1 MNEQLKEKVNEVL
14 QAVKIEEVI
23 SDYIQLKRVGKRY
36 AGVCPFHNDR
46 DPSLSVNTEKGFFH
60 CFGCGVGGNAIN
72 FVMKAE
78 NISFKEALAKV
89 ASKAGIKIDISVEK
103 SAEQIKTENIEK
115 IIRESALFYFNNLQ
129 SGNYPNNF
137 EYLEKRGISKETIRR
152 FGIGCSPIGRA
163 NLVYYLQQKGYAIDD
178 IIDSGMAIKY
188 DDGNVSD
195 CFRGRI
201 TIPIVN
207 YLGKFVA
214 MGGRTLDSAY
224 SKYINSQE
232 TVIFSKGKNFFGL
245 NLSKS
250 YIQRKNCAI
259 VVEGYFDMIS
269 LWQHGINNACASM
282 GTSLTSMQASLLRKF
297 TSNAILM
304 YDSDSAGKSASDR
317 NLEIFY
323 NVGITPKVAILPE
336 GYDPDLYVREFGSEG
351 IEKIVEKSLDIMD
364 FYISELKGKCDLS
377 TPAGKSEFANKTLSH
392 LIKLNDPVIVSEYL
406 KKISEESQT
415 SEEVL
420 RKMITGKTDINPK
433 NFFKNNNK
441 FSLEEEILSILFH
454 YPQFLPDV
462 VDIMNEVNF
471 QDRNLK
477 KIYDILILLN
487 PNSPLTMEDFSA
499 YLEEE
504 GLINKII
511 ELLMSENSG
520 VDNEDSAKILIDEL
534 KNKLSEQ
541 FLKEKFAV
549 LKKEVEEALINN
561 TIDRN
566 DERFIEYQRLYRHF
580 KGRRT

>member
-1 MNEQLKEKVNEVL
+1 MNEQLKEKLDEVL
-14 QAVKIEEVI
+14 KAVKIEDVI

-89 ASKAGIKIDISVEK
+89 ASKAGIQIDISVEK
-103 SAEQIKTENIEK
+103 SPEQIKSENIEK

-129 SGNYPNNF
+129 SGNYQNNL
-137 EYLEKRGISKETIRR
+137 EYLSKRGISQETIRR
-152 FGIGCSPIGRA
+152 FGIGCSPVGRS
-163 NLVYYLQQKGYAIDD
+163 NLVYYLQQKGYALDD
-178 IIDSGMAIKY
+178 IIDSGMATKY

-207 YLGKFVA
+207 HLGKFVA

-232 TVIFSKGKNFFGL
+232 TAIFSKGKNFFGL

-250 YIQRKNCAI
+250 YIQKKNCAI

-269 LWQHGINNACASM
+269 LWQHGVNNACASM

-336 GYDPDLYVREFGSEG
+336 GYDPDLFVREFGSEG
-351 IEKIVEKSLDIMD
+351 IEKIIDKSLDIMD
-364 FYISELKGKCDLS
+364 FYISDLKGKCDLS
-377 TPAGKSEFANKTLSH
+377 TPTGKSEFANKTLSH

-406 KKISEESQT
+406 KKISEESHT

-420 RKMITGKTDINPK
+420 RKMIAGKTDINPK
-433 NFFKNNNK
+433 NFFKNTDI
-441 FSLEEEILSILFH
+441 SSPEEEILSILLHF
-454 YPQFLPDV
+454 PKFLPEV
-462 VDIMNEVNF
+462 MDIMNEVKF
-471 QDRNLK
+471 KDKNLK
-477 KIYDILILLN
+477 KIYDILLEIK
-487 PNSPLTMEDFSA
+487 SEKPLTMEDFSA

-511 ELLMSENSG
+511 ELLISKNIG
-520 VDNEDSAKILIDEL
+520 IVNEESAKIIIDEL
-534 KNKLSEQ
+534 KEKLSDM
-541 FLKEKFAV
+541 FLKERFAI
-549 LKKEVEEALINN
+549 LKKEVEEALLNN
-561 TIDRN
+561 TLDRN
-566 DERFIEYQRLYRHF
+566 DKRFMEYQQLYRHF

>member
-1 MNEQLKEKVNEVL
+1 MNEQLKEKLDEVL
-14 QAVKIEEVI
+14 KAVKIEDVI

-89 ASKAGIKIDISVEK
+89 ASKAGIQIDISVEK
-103 SAEQIKTENIEK
+103 SPEQIKSENIEK

-129 SGNYPNNF
+129 SGNYQNNL
-137 EYLEKRGISKETIRR
+137 EYLSKRGISQETIRR
-152 FGIGCSPIGRA
+152 FGIGCSPVGRS
-163 NLVYYLQQKGYAIDD
+163 NLVYYLQQKGYALDD
-178 IIDSGMAIKY
+178 IIDSGMATKY

-207 YLGKFVA
+207 HLGKFIA

-232 TVIFSKGKNFFGL
+232 TAIFSKGKNFFGL

-250 YIQRKNCAI
+250 YIQKKNCAI

-269 LWQHGINNACASM
+269 LWQHGVNNACASM

-304 YDSDSAGKSASDR
+304 YDSDSAGKSASNR

-336 GYDPDLYVREFGSEG
+336 GYDPDLFVREFGSEG
-351 IEKIVEKSLDIMD
+351 IEKIIDKSLDIMD
-364 FYISELKGKCDLS
+364 FYISDLKGKCDLS
-377 TPAGKSEFANKTLSH
+377 TPTGKSEFANKTLSH
-392 LIKLNDPVIVSEYL
+392 LIKLNDPVIVSEYI
-406 KKISEESQT
+406 KKISEESHT

-420 RKMITGKTDINPK
+420 RKMIAGKTDINPK
-433 NFFKNNNK
+433 NFFKNTDI
-441 FSLEEEILSILFH
+441 SSPEEEILSILLHF
-454 YPQFLPDV
+454 PKFLPEV
-462 VDIMNEVNF
+462 MDIMNEVKF
-471 QDRNLK
+471 KDKNLK
-477 KIYDILILLN
+477 KIYEILLEIK
-487 PNSPLTMEDFSA
+487 SEKPLTMEDFSA

-511 ELLMSENSG
+511 ELLISKNIG
-520 VDNEDSAKILIDEL
+520 IVNEESAKIIIDEL
-534 KNKLSEQ
+534 KEKLSDM
-541 FLKEKFAV
+541 FLKERFAI
-549 LKKEVEEALINN
+549 LKKEVEEALLNN
-561 TIDRN
+561 TLDRN
-566 DERFIEYQRLYRHF
+566 DKRFMEYQQLYRHF

>member
-1 MNEQLKEKVNEVL
+1 MNEQLKEKLDEVL
-14 QAVKIEEVI
+14 KAVKIEDVI

-46 DPSLSVNTEKGFFH
+46 DPSLSVNSEKGFFH

-78 NISFKEALAKV
+78 NISFKEALKKV
-89 ASKAGIKIDISVEK
+89 ASKAGIQIDISVEK
-103 SAEQIKTENIEK
+103 SPEQIKAENIEK

-129 SGNYPNNF
+129 SGNFQNNF
-137 EYLEKRGISKETIRR
+137 EYLSKRGISKETIRR
-152 FGIGCSPIGRA
+152 FGIGCSPIGKS
-163 NLVYYLQQKGYAIDD
+163 NLVYYLQQKGYALDD
-178 IIDSGMAIKY
+178 ILDSGMAVKY
-188 DDGNVSD
+188 DDGNISD

-214 MGGRTLDSAY
+214 MGGRTLDSNY

-232 TVIFSKGKNFFGL
+232 TAIFSKGKNFFGL
-245 NLSKS
+245 NLSKA
-250 YIQRKNCAI
+250 YIQKKNCAI

-297 TSNAILM
+297 TSNVILM

-336 GYDPDLYVREFGSEG
+336 GYDPDLFVREFGNEG
-351 IEKIVEKSLDIMD
+351 IDKILENSLDIMD
-364 FYISELKGKCDLS
+364 FYISELKEKYDLT
-377 TPAGKSEFANKTLSH
+377 TPTGKSEFANKTLAH
-392 LIKLNDPVIVSEYL
+392 LIQLNDPVIVSEYI

-420 RKMITGKTDINPK
+420 RKMISGKTEIAPK
-433 NFFKNNNK
+433 NFFKNSNT
-441 FSLEEEILSILFH
+441 SSVEEKILSMLLH
-454 YPQFLPDV
+454 YPKLLPEV
-462 VDIMNEVNF
+462 EDIMNSVTF
-471 QDRNLK
+471 KDKNLK
-477 KIYDILILLN
+477 KIYDILITLN
-487 PNSPLTMEDFSA
+487 PNTPLTMEDFSA
-499 YLEEE
+499 YAEEE

-511 ELLMSENSG
+511 ELLIFENSG
-520 VDNEDSAKILIDEL
+520 IDNEDSAKIFIDEL
-534 KNKLSEQ
+534 KEKLSDM
-541 FLKEKFAV
+541 FLREKFAV
-549 LKKEVEEALINN
+549 IKKEVEEALINN

-580 KGRRT
+580 KGRKT

>member
-504 GLINKII
+504 GLIN
-511 ELLMSENSG
+511 
-520 VDNEDSAKILIDEL
+520 
-534 KNKLSEQ
+534 
-541 FLKEKFAV
+541 
-549 LKKEVEEALINN
+549 
-561 TIDRN
+561 
-566 DERFIEYQRLYRHF
+566 
-580 KGRRT
+580 

>member
-336 GYDPDLYVREFGSEG
+336 GYDPDLYVREFGAEG
-351 IEKIVEKSLDIMD
+351 IEKIVENSLDIMD
-364 FYISELKGKCDLS
+364 FYISELKVKCDLS
-377 TPAGKSEFANKTLSH
+377 TPTGKSEFANKTLTH

-406 KKISEESQT
+406 KKIAEESQT

-420 RKMITGKTDINPK
+420 RKMITGKSDITPK
-433 NFFKNNNK
+433 NFFKNNNI
-441 FSLEEEILSILFH
+441 SSIEEEILSVLFR
-454 YPQFLPDV
+454 YPKFLPDV
-462 VDIMNEVNF
+462 VDIMNSVDF
-471 QDRNLK
+471 KDKNLK
-477 KIYDILILLN
+477 KIYDILILIE

-499 YLEEE
+499 YVEEE

-511 ELLMSENSG
+511 ELLISENSG

-534 KNKLSEQ
+534 KNKLSEKI
-541 FLKEKFAV
+541 LKEKFAV

>member
-1 MNEQLKEKVNEVL
+1 MNEQLKEKLDEVL
-14 QAVKIEEVI
+14 KAVKIEDVI

-89 ASKAGIKIDISVEK
+89 ASKAGIQIDISVEK
-103 SAEQIKTENIEK
+103 SPEQIKSENIEK

-129 SGNYPNNF
+129 SGNYQNNL
-137 EYLEKRGISKETIRR
+137 EYLSKRGISQETIRR
-152 FGIGCSPIGRA
+152 FGIGCSPVGRT
-163 NLVYYLQQKGYAIDD
+163 NLVYYLQQKGYALDD
-178 IIDSGMAIKY
+178 IIDSGMATKY

-207 YLGKFVA
+207 HLGKFIA

-232 TVIFSKGKNFFGL
+232 TAIFSKGKNFFGL

-250 YIQRKNCAI
+250 YIQKKNCAI

-269 LWQHGINNACASM
+269 LWQHGVNNACASM

-336 GYDPDLYVREFGSEG
+336 GYDPDLFVREFGSEG
-351 IEKIVEKSLDIMD
+351 IEKIIDKSLDIMD
-364 FYISELKGKCDLS
+364 FYISDLKGKCDLS
-377 TPAGKSEFANKTLSH
+377 TPTGKSEFANKTLSH

-406 KKISEESQT
+406 KKISEESHT

-420 RKMITGKTDINPK
+420 RKMIAGKTDINPK
-433 NFFKNNNK
+433 NFFKNTDI
-441 FSLEEEILSILFH
+441 SSPEEEILSILLHF
-454 YPQFLPDV
+454 PKFLPEV
-462 VDIMNEVNF
+462 MDIMNEVKF
-471 QDRNLK
+471 KDKNLK
-477 KIYDILILLN
+477 KIYEILLEIK
-487 PNSPLTMEDFSA
+487 SEKPLTMEDFSA

-511 ELLMSENSG
+511 ELLISKNIG
-520 VDNEDSAKILIDEL
+520 IVNEESAKIIIDEL
-534 KNKLSEQ
+534 KEKLSDM
-541 FLKEKFAV
+541 FLKERFAI
-549 LKKEVEEALINN
+549 LKKEVEEALLNN
-561 TIDRN
+561 TLDRN
-566 DERFIEYQRLYRHF
+566 DKRFMEYQQLYRHF

>member
-89 ASKAGIKIDISVEK
+89 ASKAGIQIDISIEK
-103 SAEQIKTENIEK
+103 SSEQIKSENIEK
-115 IIRESALFYFNNLQ
+115 IIRESALFYFNTLH

-137 EYLEKRGISKETIRR
+137 EYLEKRGISRETIRR
-152 FGIGCSPIGRA
+152 FGIGCSPVGRA

-178 IIDSGMAIKY
+178 IIDSGMATKY

-250 YIQRKNCAI
+250 YIQKKNYAI

-282 GTSLTSMQASLLRKF
+282 GTSLTSIQASLLRKF

-336 GYDPDLYVREFGSEG
+336 GYDPDLYVREFGAEG
-351 IEKIVEKSLDIMD
+351 IEKIVENSLDIMD

-377 TPAGKSEFANKTLSH
+377 TPTGKSEFANKTLAH

-406 KKISEESQT
+406 KKIAEESQT

-420 RKMITGKTDINPK
+420 RKMITGKSDITPK
-433 NFFKNNNK
+433 SFFKNNNI
-441 FSLEEEILSILFH
+441 SSIEEEILSVLFR
-454 YPQFLPDV
+454 YPKFLPDV
-462 VDIMNEVNF
+462 VDIMNSVDF
-471 QDRNLK
+471 KDKNLK
-477 KIYDILILLN
+477 KIYDILILIE

-499 YLEEE
+499 YVEEE

-511 ELLMSENSG
+511 ELLISENSG

-534 KNKLSEQ
+534 KNKLSEKI
-541 FLKEKFAV
+541 LKEKFAV

>member
-1 MNEQLKEKVNEVL
+1 MNEQLKEKLDEVL
-14 QAVKIEEVI
+14 KAVKIEDVI

-89 ASKAGIKIDISVEK
+89 ASKAGIQIDISVEK
-103 SAEQIKTENIEK
+103 SPEQIKSENIEK

-129 SGNYPNNF
+129 SGNYQNNL
-137 EYLEKRGISKETIRR
+137 EYLSKRGISQETIRR
-152 FGIGCSPIGRA
+152 FGIGCSPVGRS
-163 NLVYYLQQKGYAIDD
+163 NLVYYLQQKGYALDD
-178 IIDSGMAIKY
+178 IIDSGMATKY

-207 YLGKFVA
+207 HLGKFIA

-232 TVIFSKGKNFFGL
+232 TAIFSKGKNFFGL

-250 YIQRKNCAI
+250 YIQKKNCAI

-269 LWQHGINNACASM
+269 LWQHGVNNACASM

-336 GYDPDLYVREFGSEG
+336 GYDPDLFVREFGSEG
-351 IEKIVEKSLDIMD
+351 IEKIIDKSLDIMD
-364 FYISELKGKCDLS
+364 FYISDLKGKCDLS
-377 TPAGKSEFANKTLSH
+377 TPTGKSEFANKTLSH
-392 LIKLNDPVIVSEYL
+392 LIKLNDPVIVSEYI
-406 KKISEESQT
+406 KKISEESHT

-420 RKMITGKTDINPK
+420 RKMIAGKTDINPK
-433 NFFKNNNK
+433 NFFKNTDI
-441 FSLEEEILSILFH
+441 SSPEEEILSILLHF
-454 YPQFLPDV
+454 PKFLPEV
-462 VDIMNEVNF
+462 MDIMNEVKF
-471 QDRNLK
+471 KDKNLK
-477 KIYDILILLN
+477 KIYEILLEIK
-487 PNSPLTMEDFSA
+487 SEKPLTMEDFSA

-511 ELLMSENSG
+511 ELLISKNIG
-520 VDNEDSAKILIDEL
+520 IVNEESAKIIIDEL
-534 KNKLSEQ
+534 KEKLSDM
-541 FLKEKFAV
+541 FLKERFAI
-549 LKKEVEEALINN
+549 LKKEVEEALLNN
-561 TIDRN
+561 TLDRN
-566 DERFIEYQRLYRHF
+566 DKRFMEYQQLYRHF

>member
-178 IIDSGMAIKY
+178 IIDSGMATKY

-336 GYDPDLYVREFGSEG
+336 GYDPDLYVREFGAEG
-351 IEKIVEKSLDIMD
+351 IEKIVENSLDIMD
-364 FYISELKGKCDLS
+364 FYISELKVKCDLS
-377 TPAGKSEFANKTLSH
+377 TPTGKSEFANKTLTH

-406 KKISEESQT
+406 KKIAEESQT

-420 RKMITGKTDINPK
+420 RKMITGKSDITPK
-433 NFFKNNNK
+433 NFFKNNNI
-441 FSLEEEILSILFH
+441 SSIEEEILSVLFR
-454 YPQFLPDV
+454 YPKFLPDV
-462 VDIMNEVNF
+462 VDIMNSVDF
-471 QDRNLK
+471 KDKNLK
-477 KIYDILILLN
+477 KIYDILILIE

-499 YLEEE
+499 YVEEE

-511 ELLMSENSG
+511 ELLISENSG

-534 KNKLSEQ
+534 KNKLSEKI
-541 FLKEKFAV
+541 LKEKFAV

>member
-1 MNEQLKEKVNEVL
+1 MNEQLKEKLDEVL
-14 QAVKIEEVI
+14 KAVKIEDVI

-89 ASKAGIKIDISVEK
+89 ASKAGIQIDISVEK
-103 SAEQIKTENIEK
+103 SPEQIKSENIEK

-129 SGNYPNNF
+129 SGNYQNNL
-137 EYLEKRGISKETIRR
+137 EYLSKRGISQETIRR
-152 FGIGCSPIGRA
+152 FGIGCSPVGRT
-163 NLVYYLQQKGYAIDD
+163 NLVYYLQQKGYALDD
-178 IIDSGMAIKY
+178 IIDSGMATKY

-207 YLGKFVA
+207 HLGKFIA

-232 TVIFSKGKNFFGL
+232 TAIFSKGKNFFGL

-250 YIQRKNCAI
+250 YIQKKNCAI

-269 LWQHGINNACASM
+269 LWQHGVNNACASM

-336 GYDPDLYVREFGSEG
+336 GYDPDLFVREFGSEG
-351 IEKIVEKSLDIMD
+351 IEKIIDKSLDIMD
-364 FYISELKGKCDLS
+364 FYISDLKGKCDLS
-377 TPAGKSEFANKTLSH
+377 TPTGKSEFANKTLSH
-392 LIKLNDPVIVSEYL
+392 LIKLNDQKKFL
-406 KKISEESQT
+406 KS
-415 SEEVL
+415 
-420 RKMITGKTDINPK
+420 
-433 NFFKNNNK
+433 
-441 FSLEEEILSILFH
+441 
-454 YPQFLPDV
+454 
-462 VDIMNEVNF
+462 
-471 QDRNLK
+471 
-477 KIYDILILLN
+477 LILL
-487 PNSPLTMEDFSA
+487 
-499 YLEEE
+499 
-504 GLINKII
+504 K
-511 ELLMSENSG
+511 
-520 VDNEDSAKILIDEL
+520 
-534 KNKLSEQ
+534 
-541 FLKEKFAV
+541 KF
-549 LKKEVEEALINN
+549 
-561 TIDRN
+561 
-566 DERFIEYQRLYRHF
+566 
-580 KGRRT
+580 

>member
-1 MNEQLKEKVNEVL
+1 MNKQLKEKVNEVL

-178 IIDSGMAIKY
+178 IIDSGMATKY

-336 GYDPDLYVREFGSEG
+336 GYDPDLYVREFGAEG
-351 IEKIVEKSLDIMD
+351 IEKIVENSLDIMD
-364 FYISELKGKCDLS
+364 FYISELKVKCDLS
-377 TPAGKSEFANKTLSH
+377 TPTGKSEFANKTLTH

-406 KKISEESQT
+406 KKIAEESQT

-420 RKMITGKTDINPK
+420 RKMITGKSDITPK
-433 NFFKNNNK
+433 NFFKNNNI
-441 FSLEEEILSILFH
+441 SSIEEEILSVLFR
-454 YPQFLPDV
+454 YPKFLPDV
-462 VDIMNEVNF
+462 VDIMNSVDF
-471 QDRNLK
+471 KDKNLK
-477 KIYDILILLN
+477 KIYDILILIE

-499 YLEEE
+499 YVEEE

-511 ELLMSENSG
+511 ELLISENSG

-534 KNKLSEQ
+534 KNKLSEKI
-541 FLKEKFAV
+541 LKEKFAV